1 MPRVMIIGDKH
12 QHALRLSKELI
23 ERGFDCSI
31 AFDGELIPKKVV
43 EQAPDLLLIT
53 VNECRESLGVNYLAQ
68 RPNEL
73 KDSPAIALFSFR
85 TFDDFDPGL
94 PVDDFV
100 AEPWDVREVA
110 LRIRRTLRRT
120 NGIDKRQAVKC
131 GDLVIDVDNCEVT
144 VDSRL
149 VTLTFKE
156 YELLR
161 FLASNKGRV
170 FTRDALLNEVWGYDY
185 YGGDR
190 TVDVHI
196 RRLRSKIE
204 DSTHAFIETVRNIG
218 YRFRKQS

>member
-1 MPRVMIIGDKH
+1 VPRVMIIGDEH
-12 QHALRLSKELI
+12 QHAWRLSKELV

-31 AFDGELIPKKVV
+31 AFDGEFIPKKVA
-43 EQAPDLLLIT
+43 EQAPDLLLVS
-53 VNECRESLGVNYLAQ
+53 VNECGDSSGVDYLAQ

-73 KDSPAIALFSFR
+73 MGLPAIALLSFC
-85 TFDDFDPGL
+85 TLDDFDLGL

-100 AEPWDVREVA
+100 AKPWDVSEVA
-110 LRIRRTLRRT
+110 LRIRRTLQRA
-120 NGIDKRQAVKC
+120 NGIGKERLIRC

-144 VDSRL
+144 VDGRL

-170 FTRDALLNEVWGYDY
+170 FTRDVLLNEVWGYDY

-204 DSTHAFIETVRNIG
+204 DSTHIFIETVRNIG
-218 YRFRKQS
+218 YRFIKQT